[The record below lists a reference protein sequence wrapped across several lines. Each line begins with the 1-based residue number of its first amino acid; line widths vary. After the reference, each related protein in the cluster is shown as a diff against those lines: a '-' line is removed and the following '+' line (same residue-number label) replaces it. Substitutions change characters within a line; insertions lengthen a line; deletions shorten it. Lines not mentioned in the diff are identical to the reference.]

1 LGGTMIYQN
10 GISRSMKKRQW
21 LYRIQ
26 PTRPG
31 ILSEGPTEEEG
42 GIIDEHFEYLKKLTE
57 KGVVL
62 LAGRTLNTDPSS
74 FGIVI
79 YVAKDEKDARDIF
92 ENDPAVRKG
101 VFKGEVYPY
110 KTALVGR

>member
-1 LGGTMIYQN
+1 ME
-10 GISRSMKKRQW
+10 KKEW

-31 ILSEGPTEEEG
+31 MLSEGPTEEEG
-42 GIIDEHFEYLKKLTE
+42 RIVGEHFLYLKKLTA

-62 LAGRTLNTDPSS
+62 LAGRTLNIDPSS

-79 YVAKDEKDARDIF
+79 YLAENEKEAKRIF
-92 ENDPAVRKG
+92 EEDPAVRAG

-110 KTALVGR
+110 KIALAGKSLLQ